1 MIKSASIGND
11 IISYVYVGDFKIFGI
26 PYPLEVLRADNIGLW
41 WNFEDSDTLSQTIAP
56 FTQVNGGDPVAY
68 VYDKGMHG
76 INGSQPITTKR
87 MTYNITNGVVS
98 SDMVDDGLEV
108 SFPNSINSA
117 YMIVDNYM
125 GVYTYRINLSANNS
139 LISTGYVNKYL
150 WNNVKNIFISTTL
163 NSYEQSNIEE
173 YYRNNNTPSIITD
186 FSYTWYKCSGLTQF
200 PLIDTSSGINFYG
213 TWENCSG
220 LTSFPAID
228 TSSGT
233 SFSYTWFG
241 CYRLTQFPSINTSL
255 GTMFNSSWQS
265 CSGLTQFPLIDTSS
279 GTLFTNAWNGCSK
292 LTEFPLIDTSSGT
305 NFGSAWNGCSK
316 LTEFPLIDTS
326 SGTNFSSAWNGCSG
340 LTSFPAIDTS
350 SGTNFGSAWNG
361 CSGLTSFPAIDTS
374 SGTNFISAWHRCS
387 GLTQFPLID
396 TSSGTNFTSAWSNCF
411 KLTQFPAIDTSS
423 GTSFSN
429 AWNNCFTLTQ
439 FPPNVFDNV
448 KTGDFSNAFT
458 STILTEQSIDNILTS
473 LVTSGISTGT
483 RTFKQSG
490 GSAPS
495 VTIGQPAIDTLRVRG
510 WTITVT
516 GGY

>member
-1 MIKSASIGND
+1 MINSASIGND
-11 IISYVYVGDFKIFGI
+11 IISYVYVGDFEIFGI

-41 WNFEDSDTLSQTIAP
+41 WNFEDSSTLSQTIAP

-87 MTYNITNGVVS
+87 MKYNITNGVVS

-139 LISTGYVNKYL
+139 LISGGYANKYL

-173 YYRNNNTPSIITD
+173 YYRNNNTPSIIEN
-186 FSYTWYKCSGLTQF
+186 FSSTWQNCSNLTEF
-200 PLIDTSSGINFYG
+200 PLIDTSSGTNFG
-213 TWENCSG
+213 STWSGCSS
-220 LTSFPAID
+220 LTEFPLID

-233 SFSYTWFG
+233 DFGSTWKN
-241 CYRLTQFPSINTSL
+241 CSKITEFPSINTSL
-255 GTMFNSSWQS
+255 GTNFGSTWQS
-265 CSGLTQFPLIDTSS
+265 FSSLTQFPLIDTSS
-279 GTLFTNAWNGCSK
+279 GTNFGSTWSGCSSLTEFPLIDTSSGTNFTYTWYNCSSLTEFPSINTSLGTNFGSTWQSCSK

-305 NFGSAWNGCSK
+305 NFYGTWQSCSK

-326 SGTNFSSAWNGCSG
+326 SGTNFSYTWQYCS
-340 LTSFPAIDTS
+340 
-350 SGTNFGSAWNG
+350 
-361 CSGLTSFPAIDTS
+361 
-374 SGTNFISAWHRCS
+374 
-387 GLTQFPLID
+387 
-396 TSSGTNFTSAWSNCF
+396 
-411 KLTQFPAIDTSS
+411 KLTE
-423 GTSFSN
+423 
-429 AWNNCFTLTQ
+429 

-448 KTGDFSNAFT
+448 KTGNFINAFSNT
-458 STILTEQSIDNILTS
+458 NLTQQSIDNILTS

-483 RTFKQSG
+483 RTFNQSG

-495 VTIGQPAIDTLRVRG
+495 VTIGRPAIDTLRSRG
-510 WTITVT
+510 WTVTVA

>member
-1 MIKSASIGND
+1 MINSASIGND
-11 IISYVYVGDFKIFGI
+11 IISYVYVGDFEIFGI

-41 WNFEDSDTLSQTIAP
+41 WNFEDSSTLSQTIAP

-87 MTYNITNGVVS
+87 MKYNITNGVVS

-139 LISTGYVNKYL
+139 LISGGYANKYL

-173 YYRNNNTPSIITD
+173 YYRNNNTPSIIEN
-186 FSYTWYKCSGLTQF
+186 FSSTWQ
-200 PLIDTSSGINFYG
+200 
-213 TWENCSG
+213 NCS
-220 LTSFPAID
+220 
-228 TSSGT
+228 
-233 SFSYTWFG
+233 
-241 CYRLTQFPSINTSL
+241 N
-255 GTMFNSSWQS
+255 
-265 CSGLTQFPLIDTSS
+265 
-279 GTLFTNAWNGCSK
+279 

-305 NFGSAWNGCSK
+305 NFGSTWSGCSSLTEFPLIDTSSGTNFTYTWYNCSSLTEFPSINTSLGTNFGSTWQSCSK

-326 SGTNFSSAWNGCSG
+326 SGTNFSYTWQYCS
-340 LTSFPAIDTS
+340 
-350 SGTNFGSAWNG
+350 
-361 CSGLTSFPAIDTS
+361 
-374 SGTNFISAWHRCS
+374 
-387 GLTQFPLID
+387 
-396 TSSGTNFTSAWSNCF
+396 
-411 KLTQFPAIDTSS
+411 KLTE
-423 GTSFSN
+423 
-429 AWNNCFTLTQ
+429 

-448 KTGDFSNAFT
+448 KTGNFINAFSNT
-458 STILTEQSIDNILTS
+458 NLTQQSIDNILTS

-483 RTFKQSG
+483 RTFNQSG

-495 VTIGQPAIDTLRVRG
+495 VTIGRPAIDTLRSRG
-510 WTITVT
+510 WTVTVA